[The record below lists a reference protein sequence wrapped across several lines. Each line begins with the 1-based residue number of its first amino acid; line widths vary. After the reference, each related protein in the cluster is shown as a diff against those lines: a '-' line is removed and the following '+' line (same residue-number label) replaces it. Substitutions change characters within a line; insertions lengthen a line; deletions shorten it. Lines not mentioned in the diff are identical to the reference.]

1 LGLVI
6 LLASATGCAKAQAKA
21 APEGP
26 PLAVPQPPPR
36 VVAPIDGPLASAPAI
51 PEVPVAAPRAPA
63 RPPARPSTPPA
74 QAESKPVDAAPAAA
88 QTPPPAA
95 TEPLRPA
102 PSPTDAAQ
110 ERKIREVLVR
120 ATRDL
125 GRIDYGKLTTNGREQ
140 YEQAKRLNE
149 QAEQAIR
156 DRNYVFATTLADKA
170 ANMATELL
178 PR

>member
-1 LGLVI
+1 LGFVI
-6 LLASATGCAKAQAKA
+6 LLAASGCAKVQAKA
-21 APEGP
+21 VPEGP

-51 PEVPVAAPRAPA
+51 PEVPVPAPRAPA
-63 RPPARPSTPPA
+63 RPPARPATPPA
-74 QAESKPVDAAPAAA
+74 QAESKPVDPAPAAA
-88 QTPPPAA
+88 QTVPPPV

-102 PSPTDAAQ
+102 PSPTDAA
-110 ERKIREVLVR
+110 EEKKVRDVLSR

-125 GRIDYGKLTTNGREQ
+125 NRIDYRRLTADGRSQ
-140 YEQAKRLNE
+140 YEQAKRFND
-149 QAEQAIR
+149 QAEQAIK

-170 ANMATELL
+170 ANIAAELV